1 MEIMH
6 RGLEIGVFSQHGAN
20 DDSMCVL
27 HSGKA
32 SRGGDIIAVVVLK
45 PCGPEGCSHS
55 AKGDPEQSAC
65 LS

>member
-27 HSGKA
+27 HSGKL
-32 SRGGDIIAVVVLK
+32 SRGGDIAVVVLK
-45 PCGPEGCSHS
+45 PCGPEGCSQG
-55 AKGDPEQSAC
+55 AKGGPEQSAC